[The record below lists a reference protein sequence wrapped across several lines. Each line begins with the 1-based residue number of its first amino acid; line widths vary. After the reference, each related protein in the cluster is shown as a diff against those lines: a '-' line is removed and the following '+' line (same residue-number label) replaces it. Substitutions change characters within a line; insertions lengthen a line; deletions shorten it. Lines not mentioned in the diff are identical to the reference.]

1 MEQES
6 QKEVSVRVTVDL
18 PESMHTDFSVFAARC
33 KKSKAELLRMA
44 IAQMLKYEGDEVVG

>member
-1 MEQES
+1 MEQER
-6 QKEVSVRVTVDL
+6 QKEVNIRVTVDL